1 MVVEQRKD
9 KNMQQGGEIQLHI
22 SCNVLGEFIEVKWEL
37 EIRIEKNQLIL
48 IGFQLSN
55 KKDF

>member
-1 MVVEQRKD
+1 
-9 KNMQQGGEIQLHI
+9 MQQGGEIQLHI
-22 SCNVLGEFIEVKWEL
+22 FCNVLGEFIEVKWEL
-37 EIRIEKNQLIL
+37 ENRIEKNQLIL